1 MFKKIINFHLL
12 LLVLCLFKGQKL
24 LAQNVGIGTNSP
36 HTSAKLDIQDSNK
49 GLLIPRISIPNLSAA
64 APVTTPEVSL
74 LVYNNNIAT
83 GLGYYYWNGSEW
95 IRLQDQSVGDH
106 DWYGA
111 NTTSAPSSISD
122 NIYTL
127 GNVGIGTDN
136 PLFQF
141 EMHGQAPNMN
151 LYRYDN
157 SITPAVFR
165 ASKARGTQAA
175 PLSVLA
181 NDGLGGLYFGGYNGT
196 GWDFNT
202 AYILSSATE
211 AFSATGSGSN
221 ISFYTTANGSITTTE
236 KMRIAHNG
244 NVGIGTIAPS
254 AALNIEHN
262 FEGGFLMSSGGS
274 DGGMIYTKYDNGM
287 AHLVFEEFD
296 DPFILE
302 GFTSLSGQSAIL
314 SMYNGNVGIGVTNPN
329 NKLQVGSIGA
339 TGYGGNAFAIGNGTD
354 AMAINSNG
362 GKTSFNSNTSFDFIG
377 SGNFLIYGG
386 NVGLGTV
393 SPTEKLEVNGS
404 IKITDG
410 TQGAGKVLVSDA
422 TGKGTWELPST
433 APALVSPASIG
444 PIPIGSSCVV
454 GGTYTS
460 ASITLEPGIYNYT
473 LYSCANQIGQVGA
486 GFNIAAIFLS
496 GSGDASATWHTTTL
510 GSCGHYYTGI
520 VRVTT
525 TSQVA
530 IRYSSYSGSSFNV
543 TGANTEI
550 AQFWKIN

>member
-1 MFKKIINFHLL
+1 MLKKTTTFHLL
-12 LLVLCLFKGQKL
+12 FIVLGLFSHQNL

-36 HTSAKLDIQDSNK
+36 HTSAKLEVQDNNK
-49 GLLIPRISIPNLSAA
+49 GILIPRISIPNINAA
-64 APVTTPEVSL
+64 APVTTPAVSL
-74 LVYNNNIAT
+74 LVYNTNAIT
-83 GLGYYYWNGSEW
+83 GLGYYYWDGSKW
-95 IRLQDQSVGDH
+95 VRLQDQSVGDH
-106 DWYGA
+106 DWYEA
-111 NTTSAPSSISD
+111 NTTSSPGAISD

-157 SITPAVFR
+157 STTPAVFR
-165 ASKARGTQAA
+165 VSKARGTQAS
-175 PLSVLA
+175 PLAVSA
-181 NDGLGGLYFGGYNGT
+181 SDGLGGLYFGGHNGT
-196 GWDFNT
+196 GWSFNT

-211 AFSATGSGSN
+211 AFSAAGSGTN
-221 ISFYTTANGSITTTE
+221 ISFYTTENASNGATE

-244 NVGIGTIAPS
+244 NVGIGTITPS

-287 AHLVFEEFD
+287 AHLVFEEYD

-302 GFTSLSGQSAIL
+302 GFTSLSGQSAII
-314 SMYNGNVGIGVTNPN
+314 SMHNSNVGIGVTNPT

-339 TGYGGNAFAIGNGTD
+339 TGYGGNAFAIGNGTN

-362 GKTSFNSNTSFDFIG
+362 GRTSFNANTSFDFIG
-377 SGNFLIYGG
+377 TGDFLVYGG

-393 SPTEKLEVNGS
+393 APTEKLEVNGS

-410 TQGAGKVLVSDA
+410 TEGAGKVLVSDA
-422 TGKGTWELPST
+422 TGKGTWELPSA
-433 APALVSPASIG
+433 APALVPPVGISLMAVGATCP
-444 PIPIGSSCVV
+444 V
-454 GGTYTS
+454 GGSYTS
-460 ASITLEPGIYNYT
+460 PSVTLEPGIYNYT
-473 LYSCANQIGQVGA
+473 LYSCANQIGQTGS
-486 GFNIAAIFLS
+486 GFNITAVFLS
-496 GSGDASATWHTTTL
+496 GSGDASATWHTTTI

-520 VRVTT
+520 LRVTS

-530 IRYSSYSGSSFNV
+530 IRHSSYNGSSFNV
-543 TGANTEI
+543 PGANAENV
-550 AQFWKIN
+550 QFWKIN